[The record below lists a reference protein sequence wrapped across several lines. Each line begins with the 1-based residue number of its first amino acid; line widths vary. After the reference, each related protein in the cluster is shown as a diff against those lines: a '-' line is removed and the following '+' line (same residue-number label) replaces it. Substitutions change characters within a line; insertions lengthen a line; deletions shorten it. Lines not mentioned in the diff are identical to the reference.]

1 MISKDFFRDGYDTYF
16 LERLLTVLD
25 GREKDIVIG
34 ELEEATWE
42 EVRLIDWYTVVS
54 PSTVFVRKLL
64 ETLEALINRA
74 LGEGTTEINT
84 EVNGVRSF
92 IEVDGYEISNV
103 SLWFQFI
110 NEYSRYSLLGG
121 VIVKIGRLAAV
132 EGFAAVEGK
141 ADSAMGTDIKNLKL
155 KEVINKHRLSDEAL
169 TDMGLTLPTK
179 YMPARMRRA
188 VDAAYVIKTYIDE
201 NLSGYWQGY
210 RIRVENNGIGIH
222 VVAYGLD
229 GSIPIDTIEDVVML
243 THSNT
248 PSPTLL
254 NELLHSH
261 KVV

>member
-103 SLWFQFI
+103 SLWCQFI
-110 NEYSRYSLLGG
+110 NEYSRYSLLSG

-132 EGFAAVEGK
+132 EGQT
-141 ADSAMGTDIKNLKL
+141 DSAMGTDIKNLRL
-155 KEVINKHRLSDEAL
+155 KEVINQHHLSDEAL
-169 TDMGLTLPTK
+169 ADIGLTLPTK
-179 YMPARMRRA
+179 YMPARLRRA
-188 VDAAYVIKTYIDE
+188 VDAAYVIKTYIEE

-229 GSIPIDTIEDVVML
+229 GSIPVDTIEDVVML
-243 THSNT
+243 THSNVT
-248 PSPTLL
+248 SPTLL
-254 NELLHSH
+254 R
-261 KVV
+261 